1 MYLPAHITSVLGR
14 DWRRLW
20 KQQSGRSS
28 SNDAV
33 KLQLYHTTVNNY
45 WHLRLQGNSL

>member
-1 MYLPAHITSVLGR
+1 MHLAEHMTTILGHE
-14 DWRRLW
+14 WRRLW

-33 KLQLYHTTVNNY
+33 KLQLYHS
-45 WHLRLQGNSL
+45 Q